1 MAERSAHDDAVD
13 IRPEVEAALARQAAA
28 HGRAVEALAGAE
40 KRKLDGTKSL
50 REVFEAGDGR
60 MTLTSVAILPPGVRL
75 TCHERLSARYQ
86 HSFGTDPL
94 SPRAARRRLGL
105 RKRSTIA
112 LLDWCPDF
120 TDASCRSLIP

>member
-60 MTLTSVAILPPGVRL
+60 MTLTSAAILPPGVRL

-86 HSFGTDPL
+86 HAFETDLL
-94 SPRAARRRLGL
+94 SPRTARERLGL
-105 RKRSTIA
+105 AKKSTIP

-120 TDASCRSLIP
+120 GDAPCRSLIP